1 MAGIQ
6 RIGWIGG
13 VAMNDDDIFLLKV
26 HSINQRQYGKSSL
39 NAACKHNRRTLMHSD
54 SDPIDPTR
62 SHLNLSLLDTPGT
75 PKEVVELSD
84 RLMAER
90 GFRPKRADASIVVEG
105 VFSLR
110 EEPKAFDMVAYFS
123 ESALWLVNNFG
134 GQLLSADVH
143 MDQSHPHC
151 HVLVLLPLVVGG
163 PSGSS
168 VIGFKQQSYK
178 RRLAFFD
185 QVASKYD
192 LRMPPPTLSAADKRL
207 QARRVHEHLH
217 ATGDPAIYSTL
228 WPRFSNGINRDPRGY
243 GADLGLPTKPVPT
256 LAQLAQSAGRGPRTA
271 AEETAGNRRMQS
283 AWSGQGAVRGDVAAP
298 ASTTKGVASFPGS
311 PSVGGNLGSDDEHP
325 SCVGVASFSSTGL
338 SPAVPAMPLTVWPEP
353 SEFTRTRDADLDP
366 ADFDHERGEYIKRL
380 VQTRSGKAAARD
392 WVEGGLLA
400 QPGAAAPGVAR

>member
-1 MAGIQ
+1 MC
-6 RIGWIGG
+6 RG

-26 HSINQRQYGKSSL
+26 HSINQRQYGKRSL

-217 ATGDPAIYSTL
+217 ATGDPAIYSAL
-228 WPRFSNGINRDPRGY
+228 WSRFSNGINRDPRGY

-256 LAQLAQSAGRGPRTA
+256 LAQLAQLAGRGPRTA
-271 AEETAGNRRMQS
+271 AEEKAGNRRMQS
-283 AWSGQGAVRGDVAAP
+283 AWTAQAAAREVVAVP
-298 ASTTKGVASFPGS
+298 TSTTKGVASFSSRYPG
-311 PSVGGNLGSDDEHP
+311 GGNFGTEDEHP
-325 SCVGVASFSSTGL
+325 SCVAVASFSSTDPASAASPPPL
-338 SPAVPAMPLTVWPEP
+338 SVCPEP
-353 SEFTRTRDADLDP
+353 PVFTRTRDADLDP
-366 ADFDHERGEYIKRL
+366 ADFDPDRGEWITRQ
-380 VQTRSGKAAARD
+380 VQTQSRKALAQNWVGGRLAARNDAAAS
-392 WVEGGLLA
+392 GG
-400 QPGAAAPGVAR
+400 AR